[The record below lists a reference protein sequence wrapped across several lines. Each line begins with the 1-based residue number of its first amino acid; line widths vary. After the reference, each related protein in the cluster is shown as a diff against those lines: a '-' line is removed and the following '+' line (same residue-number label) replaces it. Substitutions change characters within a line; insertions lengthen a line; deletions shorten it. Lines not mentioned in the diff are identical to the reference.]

1 MHFILLKY
9 IHNIIRYMCFYKNR
23 LNLPRSPL
31 HVNYSPSIN
40 VDTLFYLFII
50 IIIIIIIINIIIIY
64 YHIGI
69 KKEYIICLLISDSR
83 VRSWMPNL
91 ISMLLMYSS

>member
-31 HVNYSPSIN
+31 STYIKSITRHETRMN
-40 VDTLFYLFII
+40 KTKRK
-50 IIIIIIIINIIIIY
+50 NRIY
-64 YHIGI
+64 IYN
-69 KKEYIICLLISDSR
+69 KKRNELIMPLYNRYTLLIHYT
-83 VRSWMPNL
+83 
-91 ISMLLMYSS
+91 I